1 MSNHRGALI
10 LKRHFVRKAMGIEL
24 ELEITSEELGQ
35 LWSAHQ
41 ELHLSQLV
49 VGGETVASNQKDKP
63 QEADIEVDG
72 ESMDT
77 DWDEPA
83 ADWMTAKK
91 AAVRQVVACLLNDA
105 ANLPQIG
112 RRVDRIVRQ
121 VGTVDIYFDDG
132 SFVSATVTDPR
143 PSTNEEAAVIESV
156 YGQSAPVKSCG
167 CKKACTHKQA
177 GPVIDMVAA
186 VHKNQLLGAMDVR
199 KHGARDPRFWG
210 YKVDGPFELH
220 KLTDVPMDLARAL
233 TDFPTRKGR
242 LRDPRHAW
250 RTVLELAAGRPFK
263 RVQRRAS

>member
-1 MSNHRGALI
+1 MSDHRGMLI
-10 LKRHFVRKAMGIEL
+10 LKRHFVRKAMGLEL

-41 ELHLSQLV
+41 ELHITQLV
-49 VGGETVASNQKDKP
+49 MGADQKDKP
-63 QEADIEVDG
+63 QEADMEVDG

-83 ADWMTAKK
+83 DDAWTSAKK
-91 AAVRQVVACLLNDA
+91 TAVRKVVACLMNDA

-121 VGTVDIYFDDG
+121 VGTADIYFDDG
-132 SFVSATVTDPR
+132 SFVSATVSDPQPR
-143 PSTNEEAAVIESV
+143 TSEEAAIIESV
-156 YGQSAPVKSCG
+156 YGHPAPAKSCG
-167 CKKACTHKQA
+167 CKQACTHKQA
-177 GPVIDMVAA
+177 VPVIDMVAA
-186 VHKNQLLGAMDVR
+186 VYKNQLLGAMDVR